1 MGLGDWNFD
10 LYGVSYYNEDL
21 RLKNFLN
28 TCNEVIRLLY
38 NEYATIKVTIRLKI
52 AKNGGKWFNET
63 IRLTYLQ

>member
-21 RLKNFLN
+21 RLKIFLN

-52 AKNGGKWFNET
+52 AENGGKWFNET